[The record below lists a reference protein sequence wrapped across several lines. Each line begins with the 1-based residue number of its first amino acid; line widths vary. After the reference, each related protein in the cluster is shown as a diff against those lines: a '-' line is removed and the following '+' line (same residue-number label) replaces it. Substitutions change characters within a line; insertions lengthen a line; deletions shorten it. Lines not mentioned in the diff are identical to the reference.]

1 MAPARQKQLV
11 GSGGAWSAP
20 PIAPRGTVGVDE
32 AQPQDAAPSR
42 SDASAH
48 ADRARAGARRPRRPL
63 AADPGTLYFSPVRTP
78 LALALVLAACGP
90 ADRRDSAGAHDAPSA
105 PASQGPD
112 PILLRVPRAGGI
124 ARAFAYPTLDSAL
137 WRSTARVPP
146 LARVL
151 AFDQEA
157 GLIAY
162 VDSAGL
168 PGRIDLRLGN
178 VQRATRVKL
187 ASLASADGS
196 GIYGVQ
202 EGAVTRLTPTD
213 VRPWKF
219 TPPAPAREVFP
230 QPDGSLLV
238 AAERKNATVVWRL
251 RPPDTTLVDS
261 AVLAPTTR
269 GVSTAAGDRLYF
281 TAEGGLVALRNREL
295 EPTPGVDFATPVTA
309 VVPTPSGDR
318 VYVTAESSTV
328 ISVVDRY
335 SDEIE
340 QRIEL
345 PGQVRDLRMDALG
358 RYLLARPASGDS
370 AWVVA
375 VGTGRPIGTV
385 RTAWLADLPLVM
397 PDGALALAQGKDVVL
412 VDGETL
418 RPRRTVKGGRSDF
431 WHVVLWNGFRPRA
444 AGIDEPVTFGS
455 GVGGDSAAVDP
466 IDSTLAADSAGAGAP
481 APSPFPG
488 APADTARGARPGAA
502 PAPAAGAARA
512 RAGFVV
518 QFAAVRTAAAA
529 EAQAAAI
536 RVEGRQARVISTETD
551 GVPIYRVVL
560 GPFATREEA
569 ERIGRGAARD
579 YWIFEGLP

>member
-1 MAPARQKQLV
+1 M
-11 GSGGAWSAP
+11 
-20 PIAPRGTVGVDE
+20 
-32 AQPQDAAPSR
+32 
-42 SDASAH
+42 
-48 ADRARAGARRPRRPL
+48 
-63 AADPGTLYFSPVRTP
+63 RTP

-124 ARAFAYPTLDSAL
+124 ARAFAYAKLDSAL

-168 PGRIDLRLGN
+168 PGRIDLRLGS

-219 TPPAPAREVFP
+219 TPPAPAREIFP
-230 QPDGSLLV
+230 QADGSLLV
-238 AAERKNATVVWRL
+238 AAERKNATVVWRM

-418 RPRRTVKGGRSDF
+418 RPRRTVKGGRADF

-444 AGIDEPVTFGS
+444 AGIDEPVTFG
-455 GVGGDSAAVDP
+455 GGGDSAAVDP
-466 IDSTLAADSAGAGAP
+466 IDSTLAADGADAAAP
-481 APSPFPG
+481 ADSPFQG
-488 APADTARGARPGAA
+488 APADTTRGARPGAP

-518 QFAAVRTAAAA
+518 QFAAVRTATAA